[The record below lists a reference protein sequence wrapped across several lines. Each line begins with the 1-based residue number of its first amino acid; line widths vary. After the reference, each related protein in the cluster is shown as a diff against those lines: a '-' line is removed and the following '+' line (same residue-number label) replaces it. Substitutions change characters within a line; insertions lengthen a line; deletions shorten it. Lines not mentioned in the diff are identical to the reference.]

1 MFDENARLRFDA
13 RRGLFLFKLDSL
25 THGVAFRD
33 LIAQTP
39 KKSRG
44 TAAILKIRRHKIK
57 RATKCSN
64 IAFNN
69 SKLYKKW
76 ACRFDAKTTIDHFLA
91 WRPGLCRGRSGGLV
105 AAPVAARRILRRART
120 WRRRHASRSRAEPER
135 SGPHAG
141 PQAACRLHTLP
152 PPRAPRPAWTS
163 RWPRS
168 SRRRAGPQGASGQT
182 AVTQGLCAALQLKL
196 AELGHGGLGRGLRRG
211 GSQRLHP

>member
-13 RRGLFLFKLDSL
+13 RRGLFLFKIDSL

-64 IAFNN
+64 IALNN

-76 ACRFDAKTTIDHFLA
+76 ACRFDAKTTIDHFLDSKA
-91 WRPGLCRGRSGGLV
+91 AS
-105 AAPVAARRILRRART
+105 AAPLPRVAHEALLERSLGGRPTPGVARGTHLLTSAYAECYGGALEAIFRGQLPGTLIDKRQVTHRLGALARRAR
-120 WRRRHASRSRAEPER
+120 
-135 SGPHAG
+135 G
-141 PQAACRLHTLP
+141 
-152 PPRAPRPAWTS
+152 
-163 RWPRS
+163 
-168 SRRRAGPQGASGQT
+168 GQ
-182 AVTQGLCAALQLKL
+182 
-196 AELGHGGLGRGLRRG
+196 RRG
-211 GSQRLHP
+211 IAARKRTRPPCPPAKIS